1 MKELN
6 KKELIDLVEKMIDC
20 DKSTFNYFNTTTGNL
35 ITHGVEITLASVIM
49 TVSVRLLSDDID
61 FSNYSYHI
69 VMNYTHDRF
78 TSNGDVCKVYGY
90 QYNIDEMEFNRLTG
104 LVNNKAI
111 RTTDDIIGELNSYFR
126 DTKLSKII
134 N

>member
-6 KKELIDLVEKMIDC
+6 KKELTDLVEKMIDC
-20 DKSTFNYFNTTTGNL
+20 DKSTFNYFNTTNGNL
-35 ITHGVEITLASVIM
+35 ITHGVEITLASVII
-49 TVSVRLLSDDID
+49 TVSVRMVSDDID

-69 VMNYTHDRF
+69 VMNYTNDRF

-90 QYNIDEMEFNRLTG
+90 QYSIDEMEFNRLTA
-104 LVNNKAI
+104 LVNNKSI

>member
-35 ITHGVEITLASVIM
+35 ITHGVEITLASVII
-49 TVSVRLLSDDID
+49 TVSVRMVSDDID

-69 VMNYTHDRF
+69 VMNYTNDRF

-90 QYNIDEMEFNRLTG
+90 QYSIDEMEFNRLTA
-104 LVNNKAI
+104 LVNNKSI